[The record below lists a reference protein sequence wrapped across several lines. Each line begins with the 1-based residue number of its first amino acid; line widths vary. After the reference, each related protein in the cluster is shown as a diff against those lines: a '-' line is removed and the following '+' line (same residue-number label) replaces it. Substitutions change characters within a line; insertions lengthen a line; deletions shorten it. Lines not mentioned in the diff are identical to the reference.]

1 MSTTDTP
8 PERTAFK
15 DWFDEQAA
23 AQLADQLSAAWREF
37 DRRKFLRLAKTDLSS
52 LEFQARVKQFAAALA
67 ATLPEDVPEALDI
80 LTRSLPPAR
89 HDCEE
94 ISDGWLQWPLGHFIA
109 EYATDHFDPA
119 FRAMTELTTRF
130 TSEFAVRPYV
140 ERYPDR
146 IFPRL
151 LDLCASPNPH
161 IRRWCSEGT
170 RTRLPWGRKLH
181 ALIEDP
187 SPILPILEALK
198 DDDELYVRRSV
209 ANNLNDLA
217 KDHPDLVVSTAK
229 KWMKGASEERAWI
242 VRHAL
247 RTLIKDGHPGALE
260 VMGFHPPNGIEATF
274 SLSPAGIAIGDFVEM
289 EATLLNRENVS
300 RKIAVDYA
308 VHYVRKAN
316 KISAKVFKWKTLE
329 LPAGES
335 TTLQKKHPMR
345 VTTVRALYPGA
356 HKVELQVNGVR
367 LAGGSFALM

>member
-1 MSTTDTP
+1 MSTTDTS

-23 AQLADQLSAAWREF
+23 TQLADQFSAASREF
-37 DRRKFLRLAKTDLSS
+37 DRRKFLRMAKKDLSS

-67 ATLPEDVPEALDI
+67 ASLPDDIPEALDI
-80 LTRSLPPAR
+80 LTRSLPPAH

-94 ISDGWLQWPLGHFIA
+94 VSDGWLQWPLGYFIA
-109 EYATDHFDPA
+109 EYATDHLDPA
-119 FRAMTELTTRF
+119 FEAMTQLTARF

-140 ERYPDR
+140 EKYPDE
-146 IFPRL
+146 IFARL
-151 LDLCASPNPH
+151 LKLCAAPNPH
-161 IRRWCSEGT
+161 VRRWCSEGT

-181 ALIEDP
+181 TLIEDP

-198 DDDELYVRRSV
+198 NDDELYVRRSV

-217 KDHPDLVVSTAK
+217 KDHPVLVVSISK
-229 KWMKGASEERAWI
+229 KWMKGASDERAWI

-247 RTLIKDGHPGALE
+247 RTLIKDGNQGALG
-260 VMGFHPPNGIEATF
+260 VMGFHPPKGIEAHF
-274 SLSPAGIAIGDFVEM
+274 SSSPAAITIGDSVEM
-289 EATLLNRENVS
+289 EATLTNRGRIY
-300 RKIAVDYA
+300 RKLVVDYA
-308 VHYVRKAN
+308 VHYARKAS

-335 TTLQKKHPMR
+335 ITLQKKHPMR

-367 LAGGSFALM
+367 LDEASFHLR